1 MTINVIS
8 QIQHR
13 RGIRSDLPNQLA
25 EGELGWC
32 LDTRQLFI
40 GNSDGFGYN
49 TEVLTEFSQATVPF
63 FGATASTVS
72 AGSTVYLGP
81 IGVDGGSSSTATGFL
96 LPFSGMLQSMSLQ
109 STLPPGASLNYAYTV
124 YRNGAATNMAGN
136 IVGTSNNVT
145 VSGNLVVSLGDVVSL
160 QLITDAATAA
170 SQHVYS
176 FVLKH

>member
-13 RGIRSDLPNQLA
+13 RGIRSDLPDQLA
-25 EGELGWC
+25 EGELGFC
-32 LDTRQLFI
+32 VDTRQLFI
-40 GNSDGFGYN
+40 GNSDGFGAN

-81 IGVDGGSSSTATGFL
+81 VGVDGTNNSTASGFL
-96 LPFSGMLQSMSLQ
+96 MPVSGILRSVSAQ

-124 YRNGAATNMAGN
+124 YHNGSATNMTGN
-136 IVGTSNNVT
+136 ISGTSNNVT
-145 VSGNLVVSLGDVVSL
+145 VSGNVVVYRGDVVSL
-160 QLITDAATAA
+160 QLATDATSAA

>member
-13 RGIRSDLPNQLA
+13 RGIRSDLPDQLA

-49 TEVLTEFSQATVPF
+49 TEILTEFSQGTVPF
-63 FGATASTVS
+63 FGATASTVA
-72 AGSTVYLGP
+72 AGSTVYLGA
-81 IGVDGGSSSTATGFL
+81 IGVDGTNSSVRSGFL
-96 LPFSGMLQSMSLQ
+96 MPVSGMLQNI
-109 STLPPGASLNYAYTV
+109 TLRSSQAPGASLNYAYTV
-124 YRNGAATNMAGN
+124 YKNGSATSLAGN
-136 IVGTSNNVT
+136 ISGTSNNVS
-145 VSGNLVVSLGDVVSL
+145 VDGNVVVYQGDVISL
-160 QLITDAATAA
+160 QLMTDVASAA

>member
-13 RGIRSDLPNQLA
+13 RGIRSDLPDQLA

-49 TEVLTEFSQATVPF
+49 TEILTEFSQGTVPF
-63 FGATASTVS
+63 FGATSSTVA

-81 IGVDGGSSSTATGFL
+81 LGPAGSSTTTAYLMPFDGILTSFSARST
-96 LPFSGMLQSMSLQ
+96 SS
-109 STLPPGASLNYAYTV
+109 PGSPKAYTYTV
-124 YRNGAATNMAGN
+124 YHNGNATGLTGN
-136 IVGTSNNVT
+136 ITGSGNNVH
-145 VSGNLVVSLGDVVSL
+145 VFGNLVIYQGDVVSL
-160 QLITDAATAA
+160 ELETDVASTV
-170 SQHVYS
+170 SQHMYS
-176 FVLKH
+176 FILQH